1 MLIGTCLS
9 QPGNPQASL
18 TTDLPVRRSRT
29 KFPNPSYR
37 SPQRSLRISKRKI
50 SPRFSTASSS
60 RAWTGSKIF
69 PTNLHAGKSRQLPER
84 EESNE
89 RKMKHV
95 INTQW
100 VNTPTRERLAATRKR
115 TLRSAAARSAR
126 SVWSK
131 CQSRVIES
139 RNRATRQGLPVF
151 SRGDSTAM
159 HIVRRSRNGAQA
171 TCRGARPGSESRA
184 KAYGGMLESWESP
197 HRSLASSRKRTTPAH
212 QRPGAWAALPAVHAS
227 EMREAVREPAS
238 EGNRSARA
246 SGGGSLSRLI
256 GALESRETITE
267 GSL

>member
-1 MLIGTCLS
+1 MKFS
-9 QPGNPQASL
+9 AAKPQPKFSNPKPPYMS
-18 TTDLPVRRSRT
+18 S
-29 KFPNPSYR
+29 
-37 SPQRSLRISKRKI
+37 QRSLRISQRKI
-50 SPRFSTASSS
+50 SPRPQRPPVQWPGLA
-60 RAWTGSKIF
+60 
-69 PTNLHAGKSRQLPER
+69 TNTHARKSRQLPER